1 MSAWNYSGNQ
11 KNVLIQRQI
20 GEARVVIKSYI
31 IWKLTI
37 VNRISYKKN
46 KKHNNLASLTQYLV
60 II

>member
-37 VNRISYKKN
+37 VNRILYKKN